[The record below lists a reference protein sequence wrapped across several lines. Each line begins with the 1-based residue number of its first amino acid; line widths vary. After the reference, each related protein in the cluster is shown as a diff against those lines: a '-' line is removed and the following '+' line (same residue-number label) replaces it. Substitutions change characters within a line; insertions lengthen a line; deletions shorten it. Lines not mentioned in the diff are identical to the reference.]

1 MKTQKVFSLTLLTLA
16 LAACG
21 SGGGS
26 GGGDNHPTQ
35 LVQQPATQT
44 TQPTTPAT
52 QTTQPTTPATQTTQ
66 PTTPE
71 TKPAQPTEE
80 KPKNTITGHYYN
92 GFFGFASNISS
103 NDINAIRVWG
113 TDIQLIDP
121 AMKSANG
128 WLSDS
133 VDNLSNR
140 IVSDFLNH
148 ARVGLAIRQSDV
160 VAFAQG
166 KETIAENVPTVG
178 KAHYKGQH
186 ILTIEHSKEVQQET
200 KAKYG
205 SFRGEALFDIDF
217 ANKKIAGSLELP
229 TLEGQTETAYL
240 PVSATINGNTFE
252 NKAFI
257 DDVSVKGKFYGE
269 NASEMAGVYQK
280 MDKFTGAFGA
290 KKQ

>member
-1 MKTQKVFSLTLLTLA
+1 MKAQKVFSLTLLTFA

-21 SGGGS
+21 SS
-26 GGGDNHPTQ
+26 GGGNNQPIQ
-35 LVQQPATQT
+35 PVQTAQPATQT
-44 TQPTTPAT
+44 TPSTQATTA
-52 QTTQPTTPATQTTQ
+52 
-66 PTTPE
+66 E
-71 TKPAQPTEE
+71 TKPVQSTEE

-92 GFFGFASNISS
+92 GLFGFASNVSS
-103 NDINAIRVWG
+103 NDINTIRVWG

-133 VDNLSNR
+133 VDNRSNR

-166 KETIAENVPTVG
+166 KETVAENVPTVG

-186 ILTIEHSKEVQQET
+186 ILTIEHSKEVQQEI

-205 SFRGEALFDIDF
+205 SFRGEALFDVDF

-229 TLEGQTETAYL
+229 PLEGQTETAYL
-240 PVSATINGNTFE
+240 PISATINGNTFE
-252 NKAFI
+252 KSGFI
-257 DDVSVKGKFYGE
+257 DDVGVKGKFYGE

>member
-1 MKTQKVFSLTLLTLA
+1 MKAQKVFSLTLLTFT

-26 GGGDNHPTQ
+26 GGGNNQPIQ
-35 LVQQPATQT
+35 PVQTAQPATQT
-44 TQPTTPAT
+44 TPSTQATTA
-52 QTTQPTTPATQTTQ
+52 
-66 PTTPE
+66 E
-71 TKPAQPTEE
+71 TKPVQSTETKPSQPTEE

-103 NDINAIRVWG
+103 NDINTIRVWG

-205 SFRGEALFDIDF
+205 SFRGDALFDVDF
-217 ANKKIAGSLELP
+217 ANKKITGSLELP

-240 PVSATINGNTFE
+240 PISATINGNTFE
-252 NKAFI
+252 KSGFI

>member
-1 MKTQKVFSLTLLTLA
+1 MKAQKVFSLTLLTFA

-26 GGGDNHPTQ
+26 GGGNNQPIQ
-35 LVQQPATQT
+35 PVQTAQPATQT
-44 TQPTTPAT
+44 TPSTQATTA
-52 QTTQPTTPATQTTQ
+52 
-66 PTTPE
+66 E
-71 TKPAQPTEE
+71 TKPVQSTET
-80 KPKNTITGHYYN
+80 KPTITGYYHN
-92 GFFGFASNISS
+92 GFLGFASNVSN
-103 NDINAIRVWG
+103 NDINTIRVWR

-186 ILTIEHSKEVQQET
+186 ILTIEHSKEVQQEI

-205 SFRGEALFDIDF
+205 SFRGEALFDVDF

-257 DDVSVKGKFYGE
+257 DDVRVKGKFYGE

>member
-1 MKTQKVFSLTLLTLA
+1 MKAQKVFSLTLLTFA

-26 GGGDNHPTQ
+26 GGGDNQPTHA
-35 LVQQPATQT
+35 VQQPATQA
-44 TQPTTPAT
+44 TQPAT
-52 QTTQPTTPATQTTQ
+52 QATQPATQATQPATQATQ

-80 KPKNTITGHYYN
+80 KPKNTITGHYYD
-92 GFFGFASNISS
+92 GFFGFASNVSS
-103 NDINAIRVWG
+103 NDINTIRVWG

-133 VDNLSNR
+133 VDNRSNR

-166 KETIAENVPTVG
+166 KETVAENVPTVG

-186 ILTIEHSKEVQQET
+186 ILAIEPSKEVQEEV
-200 KAKYG
+200 KAKYA
-205 SFRGEALFDIDF
+205 SFRGEALFDVDF

-229 TLEGQTETAYL
+229 GTPYL

-252 NKAFI
+252 NRAFI

>member
-1 MKTQKVFSLTLLTLA
+1 MKAQKVFSLTLLTFA

-26 GGGDNHPTQ
+26 GGGNNQPIQ
-35 LVQQPATQT
+35 PVQTAQPATQT
-44 TQPTTPAT
+44 TPSTQATTA
-52 QTTQPTTPATQTTQ
+52 
-66 PTTPE
+66 E
-71 TKPAQPTEE
+71 TKPVQSTET
-80 KPKNTITGHYYN
+80 KPTITGYYHN
-92 GFFGFASNISS
+92 GFLGFASNVSS
-103 NDINAIRVWG
+103 NDINTIRVWG

-186 ILTIEHSKEVQQET
+186 ILTIEHSKEVQQEI

-205 SFRGEALFDIDF
+205 SFRGEALFDVDF

-252 NKAFI
+252 NRAFI

>member
-1 MKTQKVFSLTLLTLA
+1 MKAQKVFSLTLLTFA

-21 SGGGS
+21 SGGG
-26 GGGDNHPTQ
+26 GGDNHPTQ
-35 LVQQPATQT
+35 PAQQPATQT
-44 TQPTTPAT
+44 TKPTTS
-52 QTTQPTTPATQTTQ
+52 
-66 PTTPE
+66 E
-71 TKPAQPTEE
+71 TKPSQPTEE

-92 GFFGFASNISS
+92 GFFGFASN
-103 NDINAIRVWG
+103 DINTIRVWG

-205 SFRGEALFDIDF
+205 SFRGEALFDVDF

>member
-1 MKTQKVFSLTLLTLA
+1 MKAQKVFSLTLLTFA

-26 GGGDNHPTQ
+26 GGGNNQPIQ
-35 LVQQPATQT
+35 PVQTAQPATQT
-44 TQPTTPAT
+44 TPSTQATTA
-52 QTTQPTTPATQTTQ
+52 
-66 PTTPE
+66 E
-71 TKPAQPTEE
+71 TKPVQSTET
-80 KPKNTITGHYYN
+80 KPTITGYYHN
-92 GFFGFASNISS
+92 GFLGFASNVSS
-103 NDINAIRVWG
+103 NDINTIRVWG

-160 VAFAQG
+160 VAFVQG

-186 ILTIEHSKEVQQET
+186 ILTIEHSKEVQQEI

-205 SFRGEALFDIDF
+205 SFRGEALFDVDF

>member
-35 LVQQPATQT
+35 PVQQPATQT
-44 TQPTTPAT
+44 TQS
-52 QTTQPTTPATQTTQ
+52 
-66 PTTPE
+66 TTPE
-71 TKPAQPTEE
+71 TKPSQPAEE
-80 KPKNTITGHYYN
+80 KPNTITGHYYN

-103 NDINAIRVWG
+103 NYINAIRVWG

-133 VDNLSNR
+133 VDNRSNR

-148 ARVGLAIRQSDV
+148 ARVGLAIRRTDV

-166 KETIAENVPTVG
+166 KETVAENVPTVG

-186 ILTIEHSKEVQQET
+186 ILAIEHSQEVQEEV

-205 SFRGEALFDIDF
+205 SFRGDALFDVDF
-217 ANKKIAGSLELP
+217 ANKKITGSLELP

-240 PVSATINGNTFE
+240 PISATINGNTFE
-252 NKAFI
+252 KRGFI

-280 MDKFTGAFGA
+280 MNKFTGAFGA

>member
-1 MKTQKVFSLTLLTLA
+1 MKAQKVFSLTLLTFA

-26 GGGDNHPTQ
+26 GGGNNQPIQ
-35 LVQQPATQT
+35 PVQTAQPATQT
-44 TQPTTPAT
+44 TPSTQATTA
-52 QTTQPTTPATQTTQ
+52 
-66 PTTPE
+66 E
-71 TKPAQPTEE
+71 TKPVQSTETKPSQPTEE

-92 GFFGFASNISS
+92 GFFGFASNVSS
-103 NDINAIRVWG
+103 NDINTIRVWG

-148 ARVGLAIRQSDV
+148 TRVGLAIRQSDV

-205 SFRGEALFDIDF
+205 SFRGEALFDVDF

-229 TLEGQTETAYL
+229 GTPYL

-252 NKAFI
+252 NRAFI

>member
-1 MKTQKVFSLTLLTLA
+1 MKAQKVFSLTLLTFA

-26 GGGDNHPTQ
+26 GGGDNQPTHP
-35 LVQQPATQT
+35 VQQPATQA
-44 TQPTTPAT
+44 TQPAT
-52 QTTQPTTPATQTTQ
+52 QATQPATQATQPATQATQ

-80 KPKNTITGHYYN
+80 KPKNTITGHYYD
-92 GFFGFASNISS
+92 GFFGFASNVSS
-103 NDINAIRVWG
+103 NDINTIRVWG

-133 VDNLSNR
+133 VDNRSNR

-166 KETIAENVPTVG
+166 KETVAENVPTVG

-186 ILTIEHSKEVQQET
+186 ILAIEPSKEVQEEV
-200 KAKYG
+200 KAKYA
-205 SFRGEALFDIDF
+205 SFRGEALFDVDF

-229 TLEGQTETAYL
+229 GTPYL

-252 NKAFI
+252 NRAFI

-280 MDKFTGAFGA
+280 MNKFTGAFGA

>member
-1 MKTQKVFSLTLLTLA
+1 MKAQKVFSLTLLTFA

-26 GGGDNHPTQ
+26 GGGNNQPIQ
-35 LVQQPATQT
+35 PVQTAQPATQT
-44 TQPTTPAT
+44 TPSTQATTAET
-52 QTTQPTTPATQTTQ
+52 KLVQST
-66 PTTPE
+66 E
-71 TKPAQPTEE
+71 TKP
-80 KPKNTITGHYYN
+80 TITGYYHN
-92 GFFGFASNISS
+92 GFLGFASNVSS
-103 NDINAIRVWG
+103 NDINTIRVWG

-186 ILTIEHSKEVQQET
+186 ILTIEHSKEVQQEI

-205 SFRGEALFDIDF
+205 SFRGEALFDVDF

>member
-1 MKTQKVFSLTLLTLA
+1 MKAQKVFSLTLLTFA

-26 GGGDNHPTQ
+26 GGGNNQPIQTA
-35 LVQQPATQT
+35 QPATQT
-44 TQPTTPAT
+44 TPSTQATTAETKPVQST
-52 QTTQPTTPATQTTQ
+52 
-66 PTTPE
+66 E

-133 VDNLSNR
+133 VDNRSNR

-160 VAFAQG
+160 FAQG

-186 ILTIEHSKEVQQET
+186 ILTIEHSKEVQQEI

-205 SFRGEALFDIDF
+205 SFRGEALFDVDF

>member
-1 MKTQKVFSLTLLTLA
+1 MKAQKVFSLTLLTFA

-26 GGGDNHPTQ
+26 GGGNNQPIQ
-35 LVQQPATQT
+35 PVQTAQPATQT
-44 TQPTTPAT
+44 TPSTQATTA
-52 QTTQPTTPATQTTQ
+52 
-66 PTTPE
+66 E
-71 TKPAQPTEE
+71 TKPVQSTETKPVQSTEE

-92 GFFGFASNISS
+92 GLFGFASNVSS
-103 NDINAIRVWG
+103 NDINTIRVWG

-133 VDNLSNR
+133 VDNRSNR

-166 KETIAENVPTVG
+166 KETVAENVPTVG

-186 ILTIEHSKEVQQET
+186 ILAIEPSKEVQEEV

-205 SFRGEALFDIDF
+205 SFRGEALFDVDF

-229 TLEGQTETAYL
+229 PLEGQTETAYL
-240 PVSATINGNTFE
+240 PISATINGNTFE
-252 NKAFI
+252 KSGFI
-257 DDVSVKGKFYGE
+257 DDVGVKGKFYGE

>member
-26 GGGDNHPTQ
+26 GSSNNQPTQ
-35 LVQQPATQT
+35 PVQTAQPATQT
-44 TQPTTPAT
+44 TPSTQATTA
-52 QTTQPTTPATQTTQ
+52 
-66 PTTPE
+66 E
-71 TKPAQPTEE
+71 TKPVQSTET
-80 KPKNTITGHYYN
+80 KPTITGYYHN
-92 GFFGFASNISS
+92 GFLGFASNVSS
-103 NDINAIRVWG
+103 NDINTIRVWG

-133 VDNLSNR
+133 VDNRSNR

-178 KAHYKGQH
+178 KARYKGQH
-186 ILTIEHSKEVQQET
+186 ILTIEHSKEVQQEI

-205 SFRGEALFDIDF
+205 SFRGEALFDVDF

-252 NKAFI
+252 NRAFI

>member
-1 MKTQKVFSLTLLTLA
+1 MKAQKVFSLTLLTFA

-26 GGGDNHPTQ
+26 GGGNNQPIQ
-35 LVQQPATQT
+35 PVQTAQPATQT
-44 TQPTTPAT
+44 TPSTQATTA
-52 QTTQPTTPATQTTQ
+52 
-66 PTTPE
+66 E
-71 TKPAQPTEE
+71 TKPVQSTET
-80 KPKNTITGHYYN
+80 KPTITGYYHN
-92 GFFGFASNISS
+92 GFLGFASNVSS
-103 NDINAIRVWG
+103 NDINTIRVWG

-133 VDNLSNR
+133 VDNRSNR

-166 KETIAENVPTVG
+166 KETVAENVPTVG

-186 ILTIEHSKEVQQET
+186 ILAIEHSQEVQEEV

-205 SFRGEALFDIDF
+205 SFRGEALFDVDF

-252 NKAFI
+252 KSGFI

>member
-1 MKTQKVFSLTLLTLA
+1 MKAQKVFSLTLLTFA

-26 GGGDNHPTQ
+26 GGGDNQPTHP
-35 LVQQPATQT
+35 VQQPATQA
-44 TQPTTPAT
+44 TQPAT
-52 QTTQPTTPATQTTQ
+52 QATQPATQATQ

-80 KPKNTITGHYYN
+80 KPKNTITGHYYD
-92 GFFGFASNISS
+92 GFFGFASNVSS
-103 NDINAIRVWG
+103 NDINTIRVWG

-133 VDNLSNR
+133 VDNRSNR

-166 KETIAENVPTVG
+166 KETVAENVPTVG

-186 ILTIEHSKEVQQET
+186 ILAIEPSKEVQEEV
-200 KAKYG
+200 KAKYA
-205 SFRGEALFDIDF
+205 SFRGEALFDVDF

-229 TLEGQTETAYL
+229 GTPYL

-252 NKAFI
+252 NRAFI

>member
-1 MKTQKVFSLTLLTLA
+1 MWKEVLMKAQKVFSLTLLTFA

-26 GGGDNHPTQ
+26 GGGDNQPTHP
-35 LVQQPATQT
+35 VQQPATQA
-44 TQPTTPAT
+44 TQPAT
-52 QTTQPTTPATQTTQ
+52 QATQ

-80 KPKNTITGHYYN
+80 KPKNTITGHYYD
-92 GFFGFASNISS
+92 GFFGFASNVSS
-103 NDINAIRVWG
+103 NDINTIRVWG

-133 VDNLSNR
+133 VDNRSNR

-166 KETIAENVPTVG
+166 KETVAENVPTVG

-186 ILTIEHSKEVQQET
+186 ILAIEPSKEVQEEL

-205 SFRGEALFDIDF
+205 SFRGEALFDVDF

-229 TLEGQTETAYL
+229 GTPYL

-252 NKAFI
+252 NRAFI

>member
-35 LVQQPATQT
+35 PAQQPATQT
-44 TQPTTPAT
+44 TKPTTS
-52 QTTQPTTPATQTTQ
+52 
-66 PTTPE
+66 E
-71 TKPAQPTEE
+71 TKPSQPTEE

-103 NDINAIRVWG
+103 NDINAISVWG

-133 VDNLSNR
+133 VDNRSNR

-166 KETIAENVPTVG
+166 KETVAENVPTVG
-178 KAHYKGQH
+178 KAHYN
-186 ILTIEHSKEVQQET
+186 
-200 KAKYG
+200 
-205 SFRGEALFDIDF
+205 R
-217 ANKKIAGSLELP
+217 
-229 TLEGQTETAYL
+229 
-240 PVSATINGNTFE
+240 
-252 NKAFI
+252 AF
-257 DDVSVKGKFYGE
+257 
-269 NASEMAGVYQK
+269 
-280 MDKFTGAFGA
+280 
-290 KKQ
+290 

>member
-1 MKTQKVFSLTLLTLA
+1 MKAQKVFSLTLLTFA

-26 GGGDNHPTQ
+26 GGGNNQPIQ
-35 LVQQPATQT
+35 PVQTAQPATQT
-44 TQPTTPAT
+44 TPSTQATTA
-52 QTTQPTTPATQTTQ
+52 
-66 PTTPE
+66 E
-71 TKPAQPTEE
+71 TKPVQSTETKPSQPTEE

-103 NDINAIRVWG
+103 NDINTIRVWG

-148 ARVGLAIRQSDV
+148 TRVGLAIRQSDV

-205 SFRGEALFDIDF
+205 SFRGDALFDVDF
-217 ANKKIAGSLELP
+217 ANKKITGSLELP

-240 PVSATINGNTFE
+240 PISATINGNTFE
-252 NKAFI
+252 KSGFI

>member
-1 MKTQKVFSLTLLTLA
+1 MKAQKVFSLTLLTFA

-26 GGGDNHPTQ
+26 GGGNNQPIQ
-35 LVQQPATQT
+35 PVQTAQPATQT
-44 TQPTTPAT
+44 TPSTQATTA
-52 QTTQPTTPATQTTQ
+52 
-66 PTTPE
+66 E
-71 TKPAQPTEE
+71 TKPVQSTET
-80 KPKNTITGHYYN
+80 KPTITGYYHN
-92 GFFGFASNISS
+92 GFLGFASNVSS
-103 NDINAIRVWG
+103 NDINTIRVWG

-186 ILTIEHSKEVQQET
+186 ILTIEHSKEVQQEI

-205 SFRGEALFDIDF
+205 SFRGEALFDVDF

>member
-1 MKTQKVFSLTLLTLA
+1 MKAQKVFSLTLLTFA

-26 GGGDNHPTQ
+26 GGGNNQPIQ
-35 LVQQPATQT
+35 PVQTAQPATQT
-44 TQPTTPAT
+44 TPSTQATTA
-52 QTTQPTTPATQTTQ
+52 
-66 PTTPE
+66 E
-71 TKPAQPTEE
+71 TKPVQSTET
-80 KPKNTITGHYYN
+80 KPVQSTETKPTITGYYHN
-92 GFFGFASNISS
+92 GFLGFASNVSS
-103 NDINAIRVWG
+103 NDINTIRVWG

-186 ILTIEHSKEVQQET
+186 ILTIEHSKEVQQEI

-205 SFRGEALFDIDF
+205 SFRGEALFDVDF

>member
-1 MKTQKVFSLTLLTLA
+1 MKAQKVFSLTLLTFA

-26 GGGDNHPTQ
+26 GGGNNQPIQ
-35 LVQQPATQT
+35 PVQTAQPATQT
-44 TQPTTPAT
+44 TPSTQATTA
-52 QTTQPTTPATQTTQ
+52 
-66 PTTPE
+66 E
-71 TKPAQPTEE
+71 TKPVQSTET
-80 KPKNTITGHYYN
+80 KPTITGYYHN
-92 GFFGFASNISS
+92 GFLGFASNVSN
-103 NDINAIRVWG
+103 NDINTIRVWG

-186 ILTIEHSKEVQQET
+186 ILTIEHSKEVQQEI

-205 SFRGEALFDIDF
+205 SFRGEALFDVDF

-257 DDVSVKGKFYGE
+257 DDVRVKGKFYGE

>member
-1 MKTQKVFSLTLLTLA
+1 MKAQKVFSLTLLTFA

-26 GGGDNHPTQ
+26 GGGNNQPIQ
-35 LVQQPATQT
+35 PVQTAQPATQT
-44 TQPTTPAT
+44 TPSTQATTA
-52 QTTQPTTPATQTTQ
+52 
-66 PTTPE
+66 E
-71 TKPAQPTEE
+71 TKPVQSTET
-80 KPKNTITGHYYN
+80 KPTITGYYHN
-92 GFFGFASNISS
+92 GFLGFASNVSS
-103 NDINAIRVWG
+103 NDINTIRVWG

-133 VDNLSNR
+133 VDNRSNR

-186 ILTIEHSKEVQQET
+186 ILTIEHSKEVQQEI

-205 SFRGEALFDIDF
+205 SFRGEALFDVDF

-257 DDVSVKGKFYGE
+257 DDVRVKGKFYGE

>member
-1 MKTQKVFSLTLLTLA
+1 MKAQKVFSLTLLTFA

-26 GGGDNHPTQ
+26 GGGNNQPIQ
-35 LVQQPATQT
+35 PVQTAQPATQT
-44 TQPTTPAT
+44 TPSTQATTAET
-52 QTTQPTTPATQTTQ
+52 KLVQST
-66 PTTPE
+66 E
-71 TKPAQPTEE
+71 TKP
-80 KPKNTITGHYYN
+80 TITGYYHN
-92 GFFGFASNISS
+92 GFLGFASNVSS
-103 NDINAIRVWG
+103 NDINTIRVWG

-186 ILTIEHSKEVQQET
+186 ILTIENSKEVQQET

-205 SFRGEALFDIDF
+205 SFRGDALFDVDF
-217 ANKKIAGSLELP
+217 ANKKITGSLELP
-229 TLEGQTETAYL
+229 RLEGQTETAYL
-240 PVSATINGNTFE
+240 PISATINGNTFE
-252 NKAFI
+252 KSGFI

-280 MDKFTGAFGA
+280 MNKFTGAFGA

>member
-1 MKTQKVFSLTLLTLA
+1 MKAQKVFSLTLLTFA

-26 GGGDNHPTQ
+26 GGGDNQPTHP
-35 LVQQPATQT
+35 VQQPATQA
-44 TQPTTPAT
+44 TQPAT
-52 QTTQPTTPATQTTQ
+52 QATQ

-92 GFFGFASNISS
+92 GFFGFASNVSS
-103 NDINAIRVWG
+103 NDINTIRVWG

-133 VDNLSNR
+133 VDNRSNR

-166 KETIAENVPTVG
+166 KETVAENVPTVG

-186 ILTIEHSKEVQQET
+186 ILAIEPSKEVQEEV
-200 KAKYG
+200 KAKYA
-205 SFRGEALFDIDF
+205 SFRGEALFDVDF

-229 TLEGQTETAYL
+229 GTPYL

-252 NKAFI
+252 NRAFI

-280 MDKFTGAFGA
+280 MNKFTGAFGA

>member
-1 MKTQKVFSLTLLTLA
+1 MKAQKVFSLTLLTFA

-26 GGGDNHPTQ
+26 GGGNNQPIQ
-35 LVQQPATQT
+35 PVQTAQPATQT
-44 TQPTTPAT
+44 TPSTQATTA
-52 QTTQPTTPATQTTQ
+52 
-66 PTTPE
+66 E
-71 TKPAQPTEE
+71 TKPVQSTETKPVQSTEE

-92 GFFGFASNISS
+92 GLFGFASNVSS
-103 NDINAIRVWG
+103 NDINTIRVWG

-133 VDNLSNR
+133 VDNRSNR

-166 KETIAENVPTVG
+166 KETVAENVPTVG

-186 ILTIEHSKEVQQET
+186 ILTIEHSKEVQQEI

-205 SFRGEALFDIDF
+205 SFRGEALFDVDF

-229 TLEGQTETAYL
+229 GTPYL

-252 NKAFI
+252 NRAFI

-280 MDKFTGAFGA
+280 MDQFTGAFGA

>member
-1 MKTQKVFSLTLLTLA
+1 M
-16 LAACG
+16 
-21 SGGGS
+21 
-26 GGGDNHPTQ
+26 
-35 LVQQPATQT
+35 
-44 TQPTTPAT
+44 
-52 QTTQPTTPATQTTQ
+52 
-66 PTTPE
+66 
-71 TKPAQPTEE
+71 
-80 KPKNTITGHYYN
+80 
-92 GFFGFASNISS
+92 GFASNISS

-121 AMKSANG
+121 AMKSTNG

-133 VDNLSNR
+133 VDNRSNR

-148 ARVGLAIRQSDV
+148 ARVGLAIRQSEV

-166 KETIAENVPTVG
+166 KETVAENVPTVG

-186 ILTIEHSKEVQQET
+186 ILAIEYSKEAQEEV

-205 SFRGEALFDIDF
+205 SFRGDALFDVDF
-217 ANKKIAGSLELP
+217 ANKKITGALELP

-240 PVSATINGNTFE
+240 PISATINGNTFE
-252 NKAFI
+252 KRGFI

>member
-1 MKTQKVFSLTLLTLA
+1 MKAQKVFSLTLLTFA

-26 GGGDNHPTQ
+26 GGGDNQPTHP
-35 LVQQPATQT
+35 VQQPATQA
-44 TQPTTPAT
+44 TQPAT
-52 QTTQPTTPATQTTQ
+52 QATQPATQATQ

-80 KPKNTITGHYYN
+80 KPKNTITGHYYD
-92 GFFGFASNISS
+92 GFFGFASNVSS
-103 NDINAIRVWG
+103 NDINTIRVWG

-133 VDNLSNR
+133 VDNRSNR

-166 KETIAENVPTVG
+166 KETVAENVPTVG

-186 ILTIEHSKEVQQET
+186 ILAIEPSKEVQEEV
-200 KAKYG
+200 KAKYA
-205 SFRGEALFDIDF
+205 SFRGEALFDVDF

-229 TLEGQTETAYL
+229 GTPYL

-252 NKAFI
+252 NRAFI

-280 MDKFTGAFGA
+280 MDQFTGAFGA

>member
-35 LVQQPATQT
+35 PVQQ
-44 TQPTTPAT
+44 
-52 QTTQPTTPATQTTQ
+52 PATQTTQ

-71 TKPAQPTEE
+71 TKPVGPTEE

-92 GFFGFASNISS
+92 GFLGFASNISS

-121 AMKSANG
+121 AMKSTNG

-133 VDNLSNR
+133 VDHRSNR

-148 ARVGLAIRQSDV
+148 ARVGLAIRQSEV

-166 KETIAENVPTVG
+166 KETVAENVPTVG

-186 ILTIEHSKEVQQET
+186 ILAIEHSQEVQEEV

-205 SFRGEALFDIDF
+205 SFRGDALFDVDF
-217 ANKKIAGSLELP
+217 ANKKITGSLELP
-229 TLEGQTETAYL
+229 RLEGQTETAYL

-252 NKAFI
+252 NRAFI

>member
-1 MKTQKVFSLTLLTLA
+1 M
-16 LAACG
+16 
-21 SGGGS
+21 
-26 GGGDNHPTQ
+26 
-35 LVQQPATQT
+35 
-44 TQPTTPAT
+44 
-52 QTTQPTTPATQTTQ
+52 
-66 PTTPE
+66 
-71 TKPAQPTEE
+71 
-80 KPKNTITGHYYN
+80 
-92 GFFGFASNISS
+92 
-103 NDINAIRVWG
+103 WG

-133 VDNLSNR
+133 VDNRSNR

-166 KETIAENVPTVG
+166 KETVAENVPTVG

-186 ILTIEHSKEVQQET
+186 ILAIEPSKEVQEEV

-205 SFRGEALFDIDF
+205 SFRGEALFDVDF

-240 PVSATINGNTFE
+240 PISATINGNTFE
-252 NKAFI
+252 KNGFI
-257 DDVSVKGKFYGE
+257 DDVGVKGKFYGE

>member
-1 MKTQKVFSLTLLTLA
+1 M
-16 LAACG
+16 
-21 SGGGS
+21 
-26 GGGDNHPTQ
+26 
-35 LVQQPATQT
+35 
-44 TQPTTPAT
+44 
-52 QTTQPTTPATQTTQ
+52 
-66 PTTPE
+66 
-71 TKPAQPTEE
+71 
-80 KPKNTITGHYYN
+80 
-92 GFFGFASNISS
+92 
-103 NDINAIRVWG
+103 WG

-186 ILTIEHSKEVQQET
+186 ILTIENSKEVQQET

-205 SFRGEALFDIDF
+205 SFRGDALFDVDF
-217 ANKKIAGSLELP
+217 ANKKITGSLELP

-240 PVSATINGNTFE
+240 PISATINGNTFE
-252 NKAFI
+252 KSGFI

-280 MDKFTGAFGA
+280 MNKFTGAFGA

>member
-1 MKTQKVFSLTLLTLA
+1 M
-16 LAACG
+16 
-21 SGGGS
+21 
-26 GGGDNHPTQ
+26 
-35 LVQQPATQT
+35 
-44 TQPTTPAT
+44 
-52 QTTQPTTPATQTTQ
+52 
-66 PTTPE
+66 
-71 TKPAQPTEE
+71 
-80 KPKNTITGHYYN
+80 
-92 GFFGFASNISS
+92 
-103 NDINAIRVWG
+103 WG

-133 VDNLSNR
+133 VDNRSNR

-166 KETIAENVPTVG
+166 KETVAENVPTVG

-186 ILTIEHSKEVQQET
+186 ILAIEPSKEVQEEV

-205 SFRGEALFDIDF
+205 SFRGEALFDVDF

-229 TLEGQTETAYL
+229 TLEGQTETPYL

-252 NKAFI
+252 KSGFI
-257 DDVSVKGKFYGE
+257 DDVGVKGKFYGE

>member
-1 MKTQKVFSLTLLTLA
+1 MKAQKVFSLTLLTFA

-26 GGGDNHPTQ
+26 GGGNNQPIQ
-35 LVQQPATQT
+35 PVQTAQPATQT
-44 TQPTTPAT
+44 TPSTQATTAET
-52 QTTQPTTPATQTTQ
+52 KLVQST
-66 PTTPE
+66 E
-71 TKPAQPTEE
+71 TKP
-80 KPKNTITGHYYN
+80 TITGYYHN
-92 GFFGFASNISS
+92 GFLGFASNVSS
-103 NDINAIRVWG
+103 NDINTIRVWG

-148 ARVGLAIRQSDV
+148 ARAGLAIRQSDV

-186 ILTIEHSKEVQQET
+186 ILTIEHSKEVQQEI

-205 SFRGEALFDIDF
+205 SFRGEALFDVDF

>member
-1 MKTQKVFSLTLLTLA
+1 MKAQKVFSLTLLTFA

-26 GGGDNHPTQ
+26 GGGNNQPIQ
-35 LVQQPATQT
+35 PVQTAQPATQT
-44 TQPTTPAT
+44 TPSTQATTA
-52 QTTQPTTPATQTTQ
+52 
-66 PTTPE
+66 E
-71 TKPAQPTEE
+71 TKPVQSTET
-80 KPKNTITGHYYN
+80 KPTITGYYHN
-92 GFFGFASNISS
+92 GFLGFASNVSN
-103 NDINAIRVWG
+103 NDINTIRVWR

-186 ILTIEHSKEVQQET
+186 ILTIENSKEVQQET

-205 SFRGEALFDIDF
+205 SFRGDALFDVDF
-217 ANKKIAGSLELP
+217 ANKKITGSLELP

-240 PVSATINGNTFE
+240 PISATINGNTFE
-252 NKAFI
+252 KSGFI

-280 MDKFTGAFGA
+280 MNKFTGAFGA

>member
-1 MKTQKVFSLTLLTLA
+1 MKAQKVFSLTLLTFA

-26 GGGDNHPTQ
+26 GGGNNQPIQ
-35 LVQQPATQT
+35 PVQTAQPATQT
-44 TQPTTPAT
+44 TPSTQATTA
-52 QTTQPTTPATQTTQ
+52 
-66 PTTPE
+66 E
-71 TKPAQPTEE
+71 TKPVQSTETKPSQPTEE

-92 GFFGFASNISS
+92 GFFGFASNVSS
-103 NDINAIRVWG
+103 NDINTIRVWG

-133 VDNLSNR
+133 VDNRSNR

-186 ILTIEHSKEVQQET
+186 ILTIENSKEVQQET

-205 SFRGEALFDIDF
+205 SFRGNALFDVDF
-217 ANKKIAGSLELP
+217 ANKKITGSLELP

-240 PVSATINGNTFE
+240 PISATINGNTFE
-252 NKAFI
+252 KSGFI

>member
-1 MKTQKVFSLTLLTLA
+1 MKAQKVFSLTLLTFA

-26 GGGDNHPTQ
+26 GGGDNQPTHP
-35 LVQQPATQT
+35 VQQPATQA
-44 TQPTTPAT
+44 TQPAT
-52 QTTQPTTPATQTTQ
+52 QATQPATQATQ
-66 PTTPE
+66 PATQATQP

-80 KPKNTITGHYYN
+80 KPKNTITGHYYD
-92 GFFGFASNISS
+92 GFFGFASNVSS
-103 NDINAIRVWG
+103 NDINTIRVWG

-133 VDNLSNR
+133 VDNRSNR

-166 KETIAENVPTVG
+166 KETVAENVPTVG

-186 ILTIEHSKEVQQET
+186 ILTIEHSKEVQQEI

-205 SFRGEALFDIDF
+205 SFRGEALFDVDF

-229 TLEGQTETAYL
+229 GTPYL

-252 NKAFI
+252 NRAFI

-280 MDKFTGAFGA
+280 MDQFTGAFGA

>member
-1 MKTQKVFSLTLLTLA
+1 M
-16 LAACG
+16 
-21 SGGGS
+21 
-26 GGGDNHPTQ
+26 
-35 LVQQPATQT
+35 
-44 TQPTTPAT
+44 
-52 QTTQPTTPATQTTQ
+52 
-66 PTTPE
+66 
-71 TKPAQPTEE
+71 
-80 KPKNTITGHYYN
+80 
-92 GFFGFASNISS
+92 
-103 NDINAIRVWG
+103 WG
-113 TDIQLIDP
+113 IDIQLIDP

-133 VDNLSNR
+133 VDNRSNR

-166 KETIAENVPTVG
+166 KETVAENVPTVG

-186 ILTIEHSKEVQQET
+186 ILAIEHSQEVQEEV

-205 SFRGEALFDIDF
+205 SFRGEALFDVDF

-252 NKAFI
+252 KSGFI

>member
-1 MKTQKVFSLTLLTLA
+1 MKAQKVFSLTLLTFA

-26 GGGDNHPTQ
+26 GGGNNQPIQ
-35 LVQQPATQT
+35 PVQTAQPATQT
-44 TQPTTPAT
+44 TPSTQATTA
-52 QTTQPTTPATQTTQ
+52 
-66 PTTPE
+66 E
-71 TKPAQPTEE
+71 TKPVQSTETKPSQPTEE

-92 GFFGFASNISS
+92 GFFGFASNVSS
-103 NDINAIRVWG
+103 NDINTIRVWG

-133 VDNLSNR
+133 VDNRSNR

-186 ILTIEHSKEVQQET
+186 ILTIENSKEVQQET

-205 SFRGEALFDIDF
+205 SFRGNALFDVDF
-217 ANKKIAGSLELP
+217 ANKKITGSLELP

-240 PVSATINGNTFE
+240 PISATINGNTFE
-252 NKAFI
+252 KSGFI

-280 MDKFTGAFGA
+280 MNKFTGAFGA